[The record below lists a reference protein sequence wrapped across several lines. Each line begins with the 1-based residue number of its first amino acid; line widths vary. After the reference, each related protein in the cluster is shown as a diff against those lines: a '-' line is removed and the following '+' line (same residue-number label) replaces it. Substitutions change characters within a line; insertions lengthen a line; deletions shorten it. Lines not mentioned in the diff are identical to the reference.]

1 MLMAGGSP
9 CQSVQALCAPAGHE
23 AEEVRAMSAT
33 TQTAP
38 SKFVTAEELEDAVK
52 ALSNAFNKV
61 EDVQGNLN
69 RITRAWNDEGIV
81 MDHPTIETIG
91 RLADFLDSL
100 EVEIDQLGRCRKAIS
115 EKLKDVMIMRG
126 DVELA
131 EQKAREDEG
140 AS

>member
-1 MLMAGGSP
+1 
-9 CQSVQALCAPAGHE
+9 
-23 AEEVRAMSAT
+23 MSAT

-38 SKFVTAEELEDAVK
+38 SRFVTAEELEDAVK

-81 MDHPTIETIG
+81 MDRPTFETIG

-100 EVEIDQLGRCRKAIS
+100 EIEIDQLGRCRKAIS